1 MNQHRFPTPD
11 TIKPGDTIVVVYEA
25 RNASTGRK
33 TAERVE
39 RVERFTVDRLTA
51 TQWLDTNG
59 NRYHR
64 DRLPHVK
71 TYGYAGGDYERRRV
85 RAVYDTPDAE
95 LFCRSANDLS
105 RVADRIRH
113 TSGYVDAEDPARA
126 LEALDDLALDLAAA
140 RAIVHEI
147 IPTLED

>member
-25 RNASTGRK
+25 RNASTGY
-33 TAERVE
+33 TTVE

-64 DRLPHVK
+64 DRLPHVN
-71 TYGYAGGDYERRRV
+71 TYGYAEGDYERRRV

-95 LFCRSANDLS
+95 LFCRSANDLR
-105 RVADRIRH
+105 RVADRIRQ
-113 TSGYVDAEDPARA
+113 TSSYVDAEDPARA
-126 LEALDDLALDLAAA
+126 LEALDDLALDFAAA

>member
-25 RNASTGRK
+25 RNASTGYK
-33 TAERVE
+33 TVE
-39 RVERFTVDRLTA
+39 RVERFTVDRLTP

-64 DRLPHVK
+64 DRLPRVK
-71 TYGYAGGDYERRRV
+71 TYGYAENDYDRRRV
-85 RAVYDTPDAE
+85 RAVYDAPDAE
-95 LFCRSANDLS
+95 LFCRSANDLR

-113 TSGYVDAEDPARA
+113 TSGYVNAEDPARA
-126 LEALDDLALDLAAA
+126 LEALDDLAEEITAA
-140 RAIVHEI
+140 RAIVHET

>member
-25 RNASTGRK
+25 RDASPGRK
-33 TAERVE
+33 TVE
-39 RVERFTVDRLTA
+39 RVERFTVDRITA

-64 DRLPHVK
+64 ERLPYVK
-71 TYGYAGGDYERRRV
+71 TYGHADGDYERRRV

-95 LFCRSANDLS
+95 LFCRSANDLR

-126 LEALDDLALDLAAA
+126 LEALDELALDFAAA